1 MSAPSTRPDDRFL
14 AIVSA
19 LDRASRLTY
28 GEIADQLYISVNTL
42 KSHVKAVYRKLGVAT
57 RAEAVIEGRRVGLL

>member
-1 MSAPSTRPDDRFL
+1 MLRYL
-14 AIVSA
+14 
-19 LDRASRLTY
+19 ASRLTY

-57 RAEAVIEGRRVGLL
+57 RAEAVTEGRRVGLL